1 MELKLLPLQALIR
14 TGPLDHADWNYRGL
28 LGFITKKRFSL
39 IKSLLPE
46 QPSQRLLEIGYGSGI
61 FLPELANHTKE
72 LYGIDIHDKHAEI
85 ESVLKDYG
93 ISASLSR
100 AEASHLPFPSDYF
113 DSVVSVSALEFVDD
127 LANAV
132 QEIHRVL
139 KKGGSFL
146 LVMPGTSPI
155 LDLGLYFATGESAA
169 RDYQDRRRH
178 VLPELKKIFTLDRVK
193 KFPPLI
199 PIYTAF
205 RFSK

>member
-14 TGPLDHADWNYRGL
+14 TGPLDHADWNYKGL

-46 QPSQRLLEIGYGSGI
+46 QSSQRLLEIGYGSGI
-61 FLPELANHTKE
+61 FMPELANHTKE
-72 LYGIDIHDKHAEI
+72 LYGIDIHDKHVEI

-93 ISASLSR
+93 VSASLSR

-113 DSVVSVSALEFVDD
+113 DCVVSVSALEFVDD

-169 RDYQDRRRH
+169 HDYQDRRRH
-178 VLPELKKIFTLDRVK
+178 VLPELKKILTVESVK

-205 RFSK
+205 CLSK